1 MNATTTHLFVLGSL
15 TSQLTTWIGNHGAY
29 AVFVIMAIDAL
40 LPVGGE
46 LTMLF
51 AGALAAGAIAGA
63 QLVVFGHVMQTGA
76 ESYVVLSLAGTL
88 GYLTGALVGWAIGR
102 RGGRPFLDRH
112 GRWLHITPE
121 TLDRAERWFDRHG
134 RAAVFLGRLTPLVR
148 SFISVPAGA
157 LESPLGPYTV
167 LTLAGSAIWC
177 FGFAAAGW
185 ALGSSYE
192 KVHHAFRYVDIA
204 VVVAVVVAAVVL
216 LLRWRRST
224 GGGSRRRESS
234 RSPSRP

>member
-1 MNATTTHLFVLGSL
+1 VLASVSGSITSFVGD
-15 TSQLTTWIGNHGAY
+15 HGVY
-29 AVFVIMAIDAL
+29 AVFLLMAIDAVF
-40 LPVGGE
+40 PAASE
-46 LTMLF
+46 LVMVY
-51 AGALAAGAIAGA
+51 AGALASGAFAS
-63 QLVVFGHVMQTGA
+63 QHVVLFGHQIEPGGWAFLTMA
-76 ESYVVLSLAGTL
+76 LAGTL
-88 GYLTGALVGWAIGR
+88 GYIVGAIGGWAIGR
-102 RGGRPFLDRH
+102 YGGRPFVERH
-112 GRWLHITPE
+112 GRFLHLGPE
-121 TLDRAERWFDRHG
+121 RLDRAERWFDRHG

-192 KVHHAFRYVDIA
+192 TVHHAFRYVDVA
-204 VVVAVVVAAVVL
+204 VVVAVVVVAAVL
-216 LLRWRRST
+216 LFRWRRST